1 MKYQLKNEVRGNEGI
16 KKETVLRMH
25 GSRKYE
31 IKSHDSVLLNAADHQ
46 QWTTLIYMYV
56 PYYKD

>member
-31 IKSHDSVLLNAADHQ
+31 IKSHDSVLLKCGSSPAMDNVD
-46 QWTTLIYMYV
+46 IYV